1 MTTAGLRSITAIA
14 PHIKSGALSP
24 SSLVSEC
31 LRRIDARG
39 SLNAF
44 ITVTAESALADAAH
58 AEAEIAAGR
67 YRGPLHGVPISVK
80 DLVAVAGTPTT
91 SGSALPPL
99 HPAVDAPVVQRLREA
114 GAIVIGKT
122 NLHEFAFGTTS
133 DETAFGAVHHPLDET
148 RSPGGSSGGSAAAL
162 LEGMCFGSVGTDTGG
177 SIRIPSAACGTVGL
191 KATAGELSC
200 DGVVPLSTSL
210 DHVGPMARTVT
221 DTALLFQAMKGR
233 PVHATAPAGGR
244 LVFGVPDAYFLD
256 PIDED
261 VRRLFEAV
269 RGSLIE
275 AGHTVLDVTIPH
287 ASWTADVYLHIVL
300 PEASWY
306 HAPTIDGHASR
317 YSPGVRLRIEMGRY
331 VLAED
336 YVRAMQLRKVLTQ
349 EVDEAVGRCDALLLP
364 ALAIPAPPI
373 GAASVEVG
381 STRQPVRAIML
392 KLTQLF
398 NITGHPAIA
407 LPAGNGND
415 GLPRGLQLVGPRG
428 RTERLLDIAA
438 AVELQLGS
446 SGGGYRVPKGAEGCW

>member
-1 MTTAGLRSITAIA
+1 MSAAGLHTIA
-14 PHIKSGALSP
+14 SLAPQIKSGALAP
-24 SSLVSEC
+24 STLVREC
-31 LRRIDARG
+31 VRRIEARR

-44 ITVTAESALADAAH
+44 ITVTEKTALADAAR
-58 AEAEIAAGR
+58 AEADIAAGR
-67 YRGPLHGVPISVK
+67 YLGPLHGVPVSVK
-80 DLVAVAGTPTT
+80 DLVDVAGTPTT

-99 HPAVDAPVVQRLREA
+99 HPADDAPVIQRLREA

-133 DETAFGAVHHPLDET
+133 DETAFGAVHHPFDET

-191 KATAGELSC
+191 KATGGELPC
-200 DGVVPLSTSL
+200 TGVVPLSTSL
-210 DHVGPMARTVT
+210 DHVGPMARTVA
-221 DTALLFQAMKGR
+221 DTAFLFQAMKGR
-233 PVHATAPAGGR
+233 PVHAVAPAGGR
-244 LVFGVPDAYFLD
+244 LVFGVPGAYFLD
-256 PIDED
+256 PLDGE
-261 VRRLFEAV
+261 VRRLFEAAC
-269 RGSLIE
+269 RSLTE
-275 AGHTVLDVTIPH
+275 AGHTVVAVAIPH
-287 ASWTADVYLHIVL
+287 ASWTPDVYLHIVL

-306 HAPTIDGHASR
+306 HAPTIDQHAR
-317 YSPGVRLRIEMGRY
+317 GYSPGVRLRIEMGRY

-336 YVRAMQLRKVLTQ
+336 YVRALQLRELLIQ

-381 STRQPVRAIML
+381 GTRQPVRAIML

-415 GLPRGLQLVGPRG
+415 GLPRSLQLVGSRG
-428 RTERLLDIAA
+428 RTERLLDIAT
-438 AVELQLGS
+438 AVELQIAAGPGS
-446 SGGGYRVPKGAEGCW
+446 VGGGTG